1 VVLESAG
8 GIFSHKKGVPLQ
20 PGIKEDGHA

>member
-1 VVLESAG
+1 VLESAG
-8 GIFSHKKGVPLQ
+8 GIFSRKKGAPLQ